1 MTNSNPVIK
10 DLAPR
15 RSFFGHLGGA
25 LVLGLAGLAPKS
37 AACTSAGSASL
48 TVLTGLER

>member
-1 MTNSNPVIK
+1 MTNSTPVIK
-10 DLAPR
+10 DPAPR

-25 LVLGLAGLAPKS
+25 VVLGLAGFLQNRCMRKHQRV
-37 AACTSAGSASL
+37 L